1 MIATTARVDYAAGP
15 LPRDPPPMKILL
27 AEDDPETSAYIAAG
41 LRQAGNS
48 VEVAADGRDA
58 LAFCLYNPVD
68 VIVLDR
74 MMPGMDG
81 MAVLRALRAAQ
92 KMTPVIFL
100 TARAAVNDRVEGLM
114 AGADDY
120 LVKPFQFS
128 ELEARILA
136 LARRPAEVREVTKL
150 TVHDLE
156 LDLIAHTARRA
167 GTKIDL
173 QAKEYQLLEALMRNA
188 GRIMT
193 RTMLLERV
201 WDFSFDPE
209 TTVVETHMSRLRAK
223 VDKPFD
229 APLIRTVRHAGYV
242 IDAPQ

>member
-1 MIATTARVDYAAGP
+1 MIVEFPHTPYISWHDRMEP
-15 LPRDPPPMKILL
+15 QMKILL
-27 AEDDPETSAYIAAG
+27 AEDDAKTADYIRTG
-41 LRQAGNS
+41 LMQAGHS
-48 VEVAADGRDA
+48 VELASDGRDA
-58 LAFCLYNPVD
+58 LTFCLYNPVD
-68 VIVLDR
+68 VVVLDR

-81 MAVLRALRAAQ
+81 MAVLKALRGAGR
-92 KMTPVIFL
+92 MMPVIFL
-100 TARAAVNDRVEGLM
+100 TARSSVNDRVEGLM

-128 ELEARILA
+128 ELEARIIA
-136 LARRPAEVREVTKL
+136 LSRRPVEAHAETQL
-150 TVHDLE
+150 TVHDLT
-156 LDLIAHTARRA
+156 LDLIAHVARRK
-167 GTKIDL
+167 GQRVDL

-201 WDFSFDPE
+201 WDFSFDPQ

-229 APLIRTVRHAGYV
+229 VQLIQTVRNAGY
-242 IDAPQ
+242 IISAPH